1 MRTLVLTQI
10 VPYPADAGPKIKTLY
25 ALRTLASE
33 HSVELLS
40 FARSEQEE
48 AAARELERWCER
60 VTTIP
65 LHRKRALEPYY
76 AARGWLRGRP
86 FLVQRDA
93 RTAFSHAV
101 TERLA
106 GGGIDVLHADQLTMA
121 QYLPL
126 ARGHNVRTVFDA
138 HNAVW
143 QLVQGLAKRQ
153 PTPAHRAA
161 AEVEWRLLR
170 RFEGQAA
177 RSSDLTLAVS
187 ADDERLLADAAG
199 TPLRSTVTPIG
210 IEAQQRQP
218 VPVRPEASSL
228 LSVATMHYPPN
239 AEAMRWFRDEI
250 WPSVRAAHP
259 TATVDVAGTR
269 PPQDLR
275 DWSTQDE
282 RVSVHGFVEHVEPLY
297 ERAAV
302 CVVPLRAGSGVR
314 VKILEALAA
323 GVPVVS
329 TSVGAEGLDL
339 IPGTHLLIADEPQ
352 AFANALLTL
361 LASPERRATLAAAGR
376 AQVLERYDWRVCC
389 QPLLDAYRG
398 LTLPATA
405 FPHPTNVID
414 AEPRGLRAFGS

>member
-40 FARSEQEE
+40 FARSKQE
-48 AAARELERWCER
+48 AAAAHELERWCEQ
-60 VTTIP
+60 VTTVP
-65 LHRKRALEPYY
+65 LRRRRALEPYY
-76 AARGWLRGRP
+76 AGRGWLHGQP

-93 RTAFSHAV
+93 RTAFSRAV
-101 TERLA
+101 SERLA
-106 GGGIDVLHADQLTMA
+106 SGDIDVLHADQLTMA

-126 ARGHNVRTVFDA
+126 ARKHNVRTVFDA

-143 QLVQGLAKRQ
+143 QLVQRLAKRQ

-177 RSSDLTLAVS
+177 RSSDLTLSVS
-187 ADDERLLADAAG
+187 ADDERLLSIAAG
-199 TPLRSTVTPIG
+199 APLHSAVTPIG
-210 IEAQQRQP
+210 IEARQRQP
-218 VPVRPEASSL
+218 VPLRADATSL

-239 AEAMRWFRDEI
+239 AEAVRWFRDEI
-250 WPSVRAAHP
+250 WPSVRAAHLQ
-259 TATVDVAGTR
+259 ATVDIAGTR

-275 DWSTQDE
+275 EWATRDA
-282 RVSVHGFVEHVEPLY
+282 RVNVRGFVEDIDPLY

-302 CVVPLRAGSGVR
+302 CIVPLRAGSGVR

-329 TSVGAEGLDL
+329 TSVGADGLEL
-339 IPGTHLLIADEPQ
+339 VPGTHLLIADEPR
-352 AFANALLTL
+352 AFADALLSL
-361 LASPERRATLAAAGR
+361 LASPERRAALAAAGR
-376 AQVLERYDWRVCC
+376 ARVLERYDWRVCC
-389 QPLLDAYRG
+389 QPLLDAYRQ
-398 LTLPATA
+398 LEQSPTRRPLPA
-405 FPHPTNVID
+405 PSVHPRHAVN
-414 AEPRGLRAFGS
+414 S

>member
-1 MRTLVLTQI
+1 MQRR
-10 VPYPADAGPKIKTLY
+10 AG
-25 ALRTLASE
+25 
-33 HSVELLS
+33 
-40 FARSEQEE
+40 
-48 AAARELERWCER
+48 
-60 VTTIP
+60 
-65 LHRKRALEPYY
+65 
-76 AARGWLRGRP
+76 RGWLHGRP

-93 RTAFSHAV
+93 RAVFRHAV

-143 QLVQGLAKRQ
+143 QLVQGLATRQ

-170 RFEGQAA
+170 RFEGEAA

-187 ADDERLLADAAG
+187 ADDERLLAIAAG
-199 TPLRSTVTPIG
+199 APLRSMVTPIG
-210 IEAQQRQP
+210 IEAQERQP
-218 VPVRPEASSL
+218 VAVRAGATSL

-250 WPSVRAAHP
+250 WPIVRAATP
-259 TATVDVAGTR
+259 VATVDIAGTR

-275 DWSTQDE
+275 DWATQEE
-282 RVSVHGFVEHVEPLY
+282 RVNVHGFVEDIEPLY

-329 TSVGAEGLDL
+329 TSVGAEGLEL
-339 IPGTHLLIADEPQ
+339 VPGTHLLIADEPRE
-352 AFANALLTL
+352 FAHALLTL
-361 LASPERRATLAAAGR
+361 LTSPARRSALAAAGR
-376 AQVLERYDWRVCC
+376 ARVLERYDWRVCC
-389 QPLLDAYRG
+389 QPLLDAYRS
-398 LTLPATA
+398 LALPTPA
-405 FPHPTNVID
+405 FPRPTTTTD
-414 AEPRGLRAFGS
+414 AEPSGLRAFGS